1 MTSRLP
7 TLTMNPRLEPLILAA
22 HHILILTHIGPDGDA
37 VGSLLGLG
45 KGLQALGKTV
55 LMACSDPVPERY
67 AMLPGYAGVVTQVSG
82 TFDLVIGVDCGDRE
96 RMGHLYQADRWRHI
110 PLINIDHHASNT
122 HFGSANWVEPSAV
135 ATTEM
140 VLDLLDRL
148 GAPVD
153 MDTATCLLYGIVADT
168 LALRTSNVTPQ
179 VLAKVIRLMQLG
191 APLHQAVTD
200 LFQRKPLGL
209 LAVWGHALNTMHV
222 EGRMAWTVLSAQ
234 ERHACGYPSTDG
246 TQLPSLLLEADGI
259 DVSAVFLEDDQGI
272 VEISLRAR
280 NGMDVS
286 GLAVEL
292 GGGGHR
298 NAAGVRLPG
307 PLDDVVERVVAR
319 LRQSLISNP

>member
-1 MTSRLP
+1 
-7 TLTMNPRLEPLILAA
+7 MNPRLEPLNLILAA
-22 HHILILTHIGPDGDA
+22 HHILILTHIAPDGDA

-55 LMACSDPVPERY
+55 VTACSDPAPERY
-67 AMLPGYAGVVTQVSG
+67 AMLPGYAGIVTQVSG
-82 TFDLVIGVDCGDRE
+82 TFDLVISVDCGDQE
-96 RMGHLYQADRWRHI
+96 RMGKLYQADLWRRI

-122 HFGSANWVEPSAV
+122 QFGSANWVEPAAV
-135 ATTEM
+135 ATAEM

-200 LFQRKPLGL
+200 LFQRKPLAL
-209 LAVWGHALNTMHV
+209 LAVWGYALNTMHV
-222 EGRMAWTVLSAQ
+222 EGRLAWTVLSAQ
-234 ERHACGYPSTDG
+234 ARRACGYPSTDG
-246 TQLPSLLLEADGI
+246 TQLPGLLLEADGI
-259 DVSAVFLEDDQGI
+259 DVSAVFLEDDHGK

-280 NGMDVS
+280 NGVNVS

-292 GGGGHR
+292 GGGGHPS
-298 NAAGVRLPG
+298 ASGARLPG
-307 PLDDVVERVVAR
+307 PLDEVVERVVGR
-319 LRQSLISNP
+319 LRQSLISNTQSPITED